1 MRGFLVRRAGR
12 RLRLVRRSSSAQ
24 CRNLP
29 HETLVSP
36 GRVSGRKE
44 VESLAL
50 IDELLAGGACQLR
63 AQSPGGLVRLGS
75 VQLKSGL
82 DGSIML
88 MIRAT

>member
-1 MRGFLVRRAGR
+1 MRGYLVRRAGR

-44 VESLAL
+44 VESPAL
-50 IDELLAGGACQLR
+50 IDELLAGRRVPVEGTPR
-63 AQSPGGLVRLGS
+63 GDWSGLVQFS
-75 VQLKSGL
+75 WSL
-82 DGSIML
+82 DL
-88 MIRAT
+88 MDQSC

>member
-1 MRGFLVRRAGR
+1 VRGFLVRRAGR

-24 CRNLP
+24 CRNPP

-63 AQSPGGLVRLGS
+63 AHPPGDWSGLVQFS
-75 VQLKSGL
+75 WSL
-82 DGSIML
+82 DL
-88 MIRAT
+88 MDQSC